1 MKKKLIYAGI
11 AIVAINLL
19 SGKSVKDI
27 IPDGKPKPDA
37 STGGKGGISLPS
49 DLTVKPGVDTGP
61 KVGDGISVTP
71 PVTPKP
77 QVPPTTAPVTP
88 PPVVVPPPYIQTDP
102 KTGNSVIVTG
112 PIISDW

>member
-1 MKKKLIYAGI
+1 MKKVLIYAGI

-37 STGGKGGISLPS
+37 SKGGISLPS

-61 KVGDGISVTP
+61 KVTDGITVTP
-71 PVTPKP
+71 PVTTKP

>member
-1 MKKKLIYAGI
+1 MKKKLIYVGI
-11 AIVAINLL
+11 AIVAISLL

-37 STGGKGGISLPS
+37 SKGGISLPS

-61 KVGDGISVTP
+61 KVTDGITVTP
-71 PVTPKP
+71 PVAPKP